1 MLTSPNVLNLPPLLE
16 HRNVQSYGLTRSAS
30 LSSNKRDQYT
40 VVKSWDSRAAR
51 DNLAFLVK
59 DFHRLKRQ
67 KKEQFDVGEEIIAI
81 ERIEGETNALWGMWK
96 SSSASGSRLSV
107 PPEVWIS
114 HFSTL

>member
-1 MLTSPNVLNLPPLLE
+1 M
-16 HRNVQSYGLTRSAS
+16 
-30 LSSNKRDQYT
+30 
-40 VVKSWDSRAAR
+40 KSWDSRAAR

-59 DFHRLKRQ
+59 EFQRLKRQ
-67 KKEQFDVGEEIIAI
+67 KKEQFDVGQEIIAI

-114 HFSTL
+114 LPPIESSDSFWITRSQRSRRRDKSLCH